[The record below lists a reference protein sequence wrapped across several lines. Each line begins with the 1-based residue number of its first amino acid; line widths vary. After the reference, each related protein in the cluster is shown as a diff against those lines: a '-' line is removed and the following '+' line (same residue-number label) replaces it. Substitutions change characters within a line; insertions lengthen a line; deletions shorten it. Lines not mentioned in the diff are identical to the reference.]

1 MKKLVVLLITLLFLV
16 GASGCAFKEDL
27 DRFYL
32 TLDKRIEEVNR
43 DLSRV
48 KKDFSRFKEEDYSKL
63 EGKTSSNLSEIQ
75 GLQESVEKNREFNK
89 STRKNQAGFGEDF
102 NDLRSELRNL
112 RGAVEELK
120 REVTTLKTKPKDRV
134 ESEELK
140 KTLNDIAV
148 RLNYIEQYLE
158 VGGKEAVR
166 EESEGDKVSPPE
178 KVDKEKAYSDA
189 YKAFKNGE
197 YSRARTEFE
206 EFLRSFPDTEYSDN
220 AQFWIGECYYFEG
233 KYEKAILEY
242 EKVIKN
248 YPKGNKVPNALLKQA
263 FCFLRIEDKA
273 STKLL
278 LQRVIKDYPGTT
290 PARIARQSLVDI
302 K

>member
-1 MKKLVVLLITLLFLV
+1 MKRLFVILMALLFV
-16 GASGCAFKEDL
+16 SASGCATKEDL

-48 KKDFSRFKEEDYSKL
+48 KKDFNRFKEEDYSKL
-63 EGKTSSNLSEIQ
+63 EGKTSSNLSEIK
-75 GLQESVEKNREFNK
+75 GLQESVAKNIEFNK
-89 STRKNQAGFGEDF
+89 SIRGNQAGFGEDV
-102 NDLRSELRNL
+102 NDLRSEVRNL

-120 REVTTLKTKPKDRV
+120 MEVTTLRARPKGRV
-134 ESEELK
+134 ESKELNE
-140 KTLNDIAV
+140 TLNDITV
-148 RLNYIEQYLE
+148 RLSYLKQYLE
-158 VGGKEAVR
+158 VGKKEAVKK
-166 EESEGDKVSPPE
+166 ESEGDKVSPQE
-178 KVDKEKAYSDA
+178 KVDKEKAYSEA

-197 YSRARTEFE
+197 YSRARKEFE
-206 EFLRSFPDTEYSDN
+206 EFLKSFSDTEYSDN

-263 FCFLRIEDKA
+263 ISFFKIEDKA
-273 STKLL
+273 SAKLL

-290 PARIARQSLVDI
+290 TARIARQSLVDI